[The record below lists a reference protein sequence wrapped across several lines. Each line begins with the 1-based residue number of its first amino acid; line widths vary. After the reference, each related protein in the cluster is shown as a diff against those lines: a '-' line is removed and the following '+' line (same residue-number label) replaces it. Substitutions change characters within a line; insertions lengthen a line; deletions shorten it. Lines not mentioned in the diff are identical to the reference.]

1 MPPRDPG
8 PLYPRGQTAR
18 REPEPLFHG
27 PSILLG
33 LSLGLLVCACC
44 WLVAASTYCGLK
56 KSAPHYLT
64 DDRITWQST
73 GMVPKGAS
81 GRAQQAPT
89 P

>member
-1 MPPRDPG
+1 MPKHAPAPIWG
-8 PLYPRGQTAR
+8 VAPP
-18 REPEPLFHG
+18 PLFHA

-33 LSLGLLVCACC
+33 FGVGLIF
-44 WLVAASTYCGLK
+44 AAGVLLFSGPTWGALK
-56 KSAPHYLT
+56 KHAAHYLT

-81 GRAQQAPT
+81 GWAQQAPT